1 MDPSLLQVLYEDNH
15 LIAVNKKPSDIV
27 QGDKT
32 GDVTLADQVREYIRL
47 KHGKT
52 GNVYLGIP
60 HRLDRPTS
68 GVVLF
73 ARTEKALQRLSE
85 MFRQGDVSKTYW
97 AITAEKPPRDADTLV
112 HWLRRDPVKN
122 KSFVVA
128 GPRADAREAR
138 LSYRLLFSLERYH
151 VLSIELHT
159 GRHHQIRA
167 QLHAIGCHIK
177 GDLKYG
183 SPRSNRRGRHP
194 PACPGGFI
202 HAPGEEGGPDDHGRA
217 AGGHALGRRA
227 GQVEPGAGAARLVSP
242 YVSRTIMTFM
252 ARSRARR
259 CIRTPSCSRQ
269 SRNGR

>member
-1 MDPSLLQVLYEDNH
+1 MDPAPLLVLYEDNH
-15 LIAVNKKPSDIV
+15 IIAVNKRPSDIV

-32 GDVTLADQVREYIRL
+32 GDVTLADQVREYIRT
-47 KHGKT
+47 KFGKT
-52 GNVYLGIP
+52 GNVFLGVP

-85 MFRQGDVSKTYW
+85 LFRQGEVSKTYW
-97 AITAEKPPRDADTLV
+97 AVVAEKPPLEADTLV

-128 GPRADAREAR
+128 GPRGDAREAR

-151 VLSIELHT
+151 VLAIELQT

-167 QLHAIGCHIK
+167 QLHAIGCHIR

-183 SPRSNRRGRHP
+183 APRSNPGGGIHLHARQVSFIHPVKKEPVTIVADP
-194 PACPGGFI
+194 PADSLWD
-202 HAPGEEGGPDDHGRA
+202 A
-217 AGGHALGRRA
+217 
-227 GQVEPGAGAARLVSP
+227 V
-242 YVSRTIMTFM
+242 
-252 ARSRARR
+252 RARA
-259 CIRTPSCSRQ
+259 RQ
-269 SRNGR
+269 EPAPPVA

>member
-15 LIAVNKKPSDIV
+15 IIAVNKKPSDIV

-32 GDVTLADQVREYIRL
+32 GDPTLADRVRDYIRL
-47 KHGKT
+47 KYGKT
-52 GNVYLGIP
+52 GNVYIGIP

-85 MFRQGDVSKTYW
+85 LFRQGDVAKTYW
-97 AITAEKPPRDADTLV
+97 AIVAEKPPRDADTLV

-138 LSYRLLFSLERYH
+138 LSYRLVFSLERYH
-151 VLSIELHT
+151 LLSIELHT

-167 QLHAIGCHIK
+167 QLHAIGCHVK

-183 SPRSNRRGRHP
+183 APRSNPGGGIHLHARQVSFIHPVKNKPLTIIADP
-194 PACPGGFI
+194 PADTLWDAARERWNQESG
-202 HAPGEEGGPDDHGRA
+202 APG
-217 AGGHALGRRA
+217 
-227 GQVEPGAGAARLVSP
+227 S
-242 YVSRTIMTFM
+242 
-252 ARSRARR
+252 
-259 CIRTPSCSRQ
+259 
-269 SRNGR
+269 

>member
-15 LIAVNKKPSDIV
+15 IIAVNKRPADIV

-32 GDVTLADQVREYIRL
+32 GDATLADQVRGYIRE
-47 KHGKT
+47 KYGKT
-52 GNVYLGIP
+52 GNVYIGVP

-85 MFRQGDVSKTYW
+85 LFRQGEVSKTYW

-128 GPRADAREAR
+128 GPRTDAREAR

-183 SPRSNRRGRHP
+183 SPRSNPGGGIHLHAREVSFMHPVKQMPVTIIAEP
-194 PACPGGFI
+194 PADTLWDAVRVKWNQESMP
-202 HAPGEEGGPDDHGRA
+202 P
-217 AGGHALGRRA
+217 
-227 GQVEPGAGAARLVSP
+227 VS
-242 YVSRTIMTFM
+242 
-252 ARSRARR
+252 
-259 CIRTPSCSRQ
+259 
-269 SRNGR
+269 

>member
-15 LIAVNKKPSDIV
+15 IIAVNKKPSDIV

-32 GDVTLADQVREYIRL
+32 GDVTLADQVRGYIRL

-85 MFRQGDVSKTYW
+85 MFRPGDVLKTYW

-167 QLHAIGCHIK
+167 QLRAIGCHIK

-183 SPRSNRRGRHP
+183 SPRSNAGGGIHLHAREVSFMHPVKKEALTIMAEP
-194 PACPGGFI
+194 PADTLWD
-202 HAPGEEGGPDDHGRA
+202 AVR
-217 AGGHALGRRA
+217 
-227 GQVEPGAGAARLVSP
+227 ARLSQEPVPPVS
-242 YVSRTIMTFM
+242 
-252 ARSRARR
+252 
-259 CIRTPSCSRQ
+259 
-269 SRNGR
+269 

>member
-15 LIAVNKKPSDIV
+15 IIAVNKKPSDIV

-32 GDVTLADQVREYIRL
+32 GDVTLADQVRDYIRL
-47 KHGKT
+47 KYGKT
-52 GNVYLGIP
+52 GNVYIGIP

-85 MFRQGDVSKTYW
+85 LFRLGGVAKTYW
-97 AITAEKPPRDADTLV
+97 AIVAEKPPRDADTLV

-128 GPRADAREAR
+128 GPRADAREAS

-151 VLSIELHT
+151 LLAIELHT

-167 QLHAIGCHIK
+167 QLHAIGCHVK

-183 SPRSNRRGRHP
+183 APRSNPGGGIHLHARQVSFIHPVQKKPLTIVADP
-194 PACPGGFI
+194 PA
-202 HAPGEEGGPDDHGRA
+202 DVLWD
-217 AGGHALGRRA
+217 
-227 GQVEPGAGAARLVSP
+227 AAR
-242 YVSRTIMTFM
+242 
-252 ARSRARR
+252 ARWDQESG
-259 CIRTPSCSRQ
+259 PPGS
-269 SRNGR
+269 